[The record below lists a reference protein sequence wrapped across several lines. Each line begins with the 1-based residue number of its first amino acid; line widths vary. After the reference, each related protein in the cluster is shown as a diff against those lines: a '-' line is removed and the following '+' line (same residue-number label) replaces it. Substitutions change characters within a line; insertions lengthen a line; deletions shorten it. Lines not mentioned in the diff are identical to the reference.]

1 MVTTGIQ
8 IFMRHILL
16 QPLPVALGQG
26 FTNVIIGQ
34 HASHNSL
41 IQLVYQFGILGSGL
55 LISWFVALCKDIVG
69 ICQARDLRPLPIM
82 ILLAGALLPWLA
94 IDILFFDEL
103 FLITTYAFI
112 GITEMGI
119 VHEMN

>member
-1 MVTTGIQ
+1 
-8 IFMRHILL
+8 
-16 QPLPVALGQG
+16 
-26 FTNVIIGQ
+26 
-34 HASHNSL
+34 
-41 IQLVYQFGILGSGL
+41 
-55 LISWFVALCKDIVG
+55 
-69 ICQARDLRPLPIM
+69 M